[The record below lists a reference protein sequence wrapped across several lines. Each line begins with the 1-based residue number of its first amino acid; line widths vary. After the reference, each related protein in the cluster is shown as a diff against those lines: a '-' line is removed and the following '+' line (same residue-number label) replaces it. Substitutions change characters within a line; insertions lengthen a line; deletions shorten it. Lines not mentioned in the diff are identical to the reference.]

1 MADSARS
8 DLELLG
14 DDTTQGDLAALRQ
27 VCQDM
32 LLDDDSVRPEAFT
45 ELVSDESAESSTNGG
60 GVASSSASSSASSG
74 KSSNKK
80 GKNKQAKSGKGNSPA
95 KESTKKNSK
104 KNKRNSGP
112 LAGLLLVLS
121 IASDGS
127 CIYVKTASG
136 DSGNNSDS
144 SSSTTSIS
152 GDDDERSH
160 APPVQVRT
168 FGKLFTTSV
177 V

>member
-60 GVASSSASSSASSG
+60 GVASSSASSG

-80 GKNKQAKSGKGNSPA
+80 GKKKQAKSGKGNSPA
-95 KESTKKNSK
+95 KESTKNNSK

-112 LAGLLLVLS
+112 LAGLLVLS

-127 CIYVKTASG
+127 CKVKTASG

-144 SSSTTSIS
+144 STSIS

>member
-60 GVASSSASSSASSG
+60 GVASSSSSSSASSG

-95 KESTKKNSK
+95 KESSKKNSK

-112 LAGLLLVLS
+112 LAGLLVVLS

-127 CIYVKTASG
+127 CKVKTASG

-144 SSSTTSIS
+144 SSSSTSIS

>member
-1 MADSARS
+1 VADSARS

-60 GVASSSASSSASSG
+60 GVASSSASSG

-144 SSSTTSIS
+144 SSSSSS
-152 GDDDERSH
+152 GDDDERSQ

>member
-1 MADSARS
+1 
-8 DLELLG
+8 
-14 DDTTQGDLAALRQ
+14 
-27 VCQDM
+27 M

-60 GVASSSASSSASSG
+60 GVASSSASSG

-80 GKNKQAKSGKGNSPA
+80 GKNKPAKSGKGNSPA
-95 KESTKKNSK
+95 KESGK

-127 CIYVKTASG
+127 CKVKTASG
-136 DSGNNSDS
+136 DSGNNSDTS
-144 SSSTTSIS
+144 TSIS

>member
-60 GVASSSASSSASSG
+60 GVASSSSSSSASSG

-95 KESTKKNSK
+95 KESK

-144 SSSTTSIS
+144 SSSSTSIS

>member
-1 MADSARS
+1 VADSARS

-95 KESTKKNSK
+95 KESTKNNSK

-127 CIYVKTASG
+127 CKVKTASG

-144 SSSTTSIS
+144 ISSTSIS

>member
-60 GVASSSASSSASSG
+60 GVASSSASSG

-95 KESTKKNSK
+95 KESK

-127 CIYVKTASG
+127 CKVKTASG

-144 SSSTTSIS
+144 SSSTSIS

>member
-60 GVASSSASSSASSG
+60 GVASSSASSG

-95 KESTKKNSK
+95 KESK

-144 SSSTTSIS
+144 SSTSISSS

>member
-60 GVASSSASSSASSG
+60 GVASSSASSG

-95 KESTKKNSK
+95 KESQ

-136 DSGNNSDS
+136 DSGNNSDNS
-144 SSSTTSIS
+144 SSSRIS

>member
-95 KESTKKNSK
+95 KESK

-127 CIYVKTASG
+127 CKVKTASG

-144 SSSTTSIS
+144 SSSTSIS

>member
-60 GVASSSASSSASSG
+60 GVASSSASSGASSG

-95 KESTKKNSK
+95 KESTK
-104 KNKRNSGP
+104 NKRNSGP

-127 CIYVKTASG
+127 CKVKTA
-136 DSGNNSDS
+136 SGNNSDS
-144 SSSTTSIS
+144 SSSSTSIS

-160 APPVQVRT
+160 APPVQVRP